1 MNRAHEAAMGP
12 PLLPELTAPP
22 YLQRKCEAM
31 QATAPSLGLGFQ
43 KGRLAPDLH
52 ARLVAQLRNNLAQ
65 FRAEIASEELRSA
78 RQDMIPALVFQEDAF
93 NAQLADELKPLHE
106 AWAGRPLE
114 LSACYG
120 IRCYQRGTFLYNH
133 VDRQPH
139 FVSSTI
145 CIDHALDSRWPLH
158 LESLDGQVHQVDL
171 EPGEYVLYEGVR
183 LAHGRPYPL
192 DGDFYAG
199 IFVHYFPANV
209 AGTATRE

>member
-1 MNRAHEAAMGP
+1 MSRLREAAP
-12 PLLPELTAPP
+12 DRPLLPELTAPP
-22 YLQRKCEAM
+22 YLRKKCEEM
-31 QATAPSLGLGFQ
+31 QAAAPSLGLGFQ
-43 KGRLAPDLH
+43 KGRLSPAIH
-52 ARLVAQLRNNLAQ
+52 ARLVTQLRNNLAQ

>member
-1 MNRAHEAAMGP
+1 MSRLREAAP
-12 PLLPELTAPP
+12 DRPLLPELTAPP
-22 YLQRKCEAM
+22 YLRKKCEAM
-31 QATAPSLGLGFQ
+31 QAAAPSLGLGFQ
-43 KGRLAPDLH
+43 KGRLAPAIH
-52 ARLVAQLRNNLAQ
+52 ARLVTQLRNNLAQ

-145 CIDHALDSRWPLH
+145 CIDHALASRWPLH

-171 EPGEYVLYEGVR
+171 EPGEYILYEGVR

>member
-1 MNRAHEAAMGP
+1 
-12 PLLPELTAPP
+12 
-22 YLQRKCEAM
+22 M
-31 QATAPSLGLGFQ
+31 QAAAPTLGLGFH
-43 KGRLAPDLH
+43 KGRLAPAIH
-52 ARLVAQLRNNLAQ
+52 ARLVAQLRHNLAR
-65 FRAEIASEELRSA
+65 FRVESASDELRSA
-78 RQDMIPALVFQEDAF
+78 RQDVIPALVYQDGAL

-120 IRCYQRGTFLYNH
+120 IRCYQRGAFLYNH

-158 LESLDGQVHQVDL
+158 LESLDGTVHQVDM
-171 EPGEYVLYEGVR
+171 EPGEYVLYEGTR

-192 DGDFYAG
+192 EGDFYAG
-199 IFVHYFPANV
+199 IFIHYYPANV
-209 AGTATRE
+209 PSVATRE